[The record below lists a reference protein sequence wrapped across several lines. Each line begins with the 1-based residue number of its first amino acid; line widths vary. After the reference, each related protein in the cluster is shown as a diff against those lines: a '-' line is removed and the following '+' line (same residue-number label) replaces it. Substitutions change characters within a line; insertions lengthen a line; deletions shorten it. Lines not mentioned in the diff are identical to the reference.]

1 MHGALS
7 TLVWVIVI
15 IILIILAF
23 ALLGRVA

>member
-15 IILIILAF
+15 IILLILAF